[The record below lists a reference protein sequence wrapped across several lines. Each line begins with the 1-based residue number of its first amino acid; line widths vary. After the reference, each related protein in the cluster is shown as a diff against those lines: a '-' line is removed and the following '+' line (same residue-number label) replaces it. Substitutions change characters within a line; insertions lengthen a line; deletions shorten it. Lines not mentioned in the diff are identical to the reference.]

1 MSNSNGR
8 IEIEISEYQ
17 GMRKKINDLESALN
31 SVSKEAA
38 TNKEII
44 EQAKA
49 VVADLEEESLFDR
62 LFRWKSIIEPIK
74 KLFNGQIQETPKTE

>member
-17 GMRKKINDLESALN
+17 GMRKKIKDLESALN
-31 SVSKEAA
+31 SVSQEAA

-49 VVADLEEESLFDR
+49 LVVDLEEESLFDR
-62 LFRWKSIIEPIK
+62 LFRWKNVIEPIE
-74 KLFNGQIQETPKTE
+74 KLFNGKIQEESK

>member
-49 VVADLEEESLFDR
+49 LVVDLEEESLFDR
-62 LFRWKSIIEPIK
+62 LFRWKNVIEPIE
-74 KLFNGQIQETPKTE
+74 KLFNGKIQEASK

>member
-17 GMRKKINDLESALN
+17 GMRKKIKDLESALN

-49 VVADLEEESLFDR
+49 LVVDLEEESSFDR
-62 LFRWKSIIEPIK
+62 LFRWKNVIEPIE
-74 KLFNGQIQETPKTE
+74 KLFNGKIQEASK

>member
-1 MSNSNGR
+1 MGR

-17 GMRKKINDLESALN
+17 GMRKKIKDLESALN

-38 TNKEII
+38 KHKEII

-49 VVADLEEESLFDR
+49 IVDDLKVETFISR
-62 LFRWKSIIEPIK
+62 LFNYKKILEPIDN
-74 KLFNGQIQETPKTE
+74 LLNSRNEAS

>member
-1 MSNSNGR
+1 MSNTNGR

-17 GMRKKINDLESALN
+17 GMRKKIKDLESALN
-31 SVSKEAA
+31 SVSQEAA

-49 VVADLEEESLFDR
+49 IVVDIEEEAFVNR
-62 LFRWKSIIEPIK
+62 LFRWKSVVKPLNE
-74 KLFNGQIQETPKTE
+74 LFNGKIQEASKQE